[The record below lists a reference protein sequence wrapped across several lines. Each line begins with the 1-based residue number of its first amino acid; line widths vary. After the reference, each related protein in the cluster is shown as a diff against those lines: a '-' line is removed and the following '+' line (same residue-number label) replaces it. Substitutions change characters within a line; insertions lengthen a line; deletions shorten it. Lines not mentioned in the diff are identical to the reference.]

1 MKLLLHPAYC
11 PDIVTFAAIVQH
23 EIVWEVED
31 NYQKQTYR
39 NRCYIC
45 TDQGKHMMNIPIR
58 HTGGN
63 QGRQKYRDVRLD
75 NTYNWQR
82 QHWRTLQ
89 TAYRTSPFF
98 EFYEEDLAPVY
109 HRSFGFLLDFNLE
122 AIAIICNLVHI
133 EMPQSK
139 TTSYEES
146 PEGIYDARFLIHSK
160 KDPLPFPM
168 RYHQVFAD
176 RHGFVPNVSV
186 LDLLFNMGTTSLIEL
201 QELTLPF
208 NG

>member
-1 MKLLLHPAYC
+1 MTILLHPPYC
-11 PDIVTFAAIVQH
+11 PDITTFAAIVQH
-23 EIVWEVED
+23 NIVWEVED
-31 NYQKQTYR
+31 NFQKQTYR
-39 NRCYIC
+39 NRCYVC

-63 QGRQKYRDVRLD
+63 QGRQKYRNVRPD

-98 EFYEEDLAPVY
+98 EFYEEDLAPLY
-109 HRSFGFLLDFNLE
+109 HSRYRLLLDFNLE
-122 AIAIICNLVHI
+122 AIAILCKLLNT

-139 TTSYEES
+139 TTTYEEKLKNIFD
-146 PEGIYDARFLIHSK
+146 GRFLIHAK
-160 KDPLPFPM
+160 KEPLPFQT

-176 RHGFVPNVSV
+176 RHGFVPNLSV
-186 LDLLFNMGTTSLIEL
+186 LDLLFNMGPTSLTEL
-201 QELTLPF
+201 QELKLPF